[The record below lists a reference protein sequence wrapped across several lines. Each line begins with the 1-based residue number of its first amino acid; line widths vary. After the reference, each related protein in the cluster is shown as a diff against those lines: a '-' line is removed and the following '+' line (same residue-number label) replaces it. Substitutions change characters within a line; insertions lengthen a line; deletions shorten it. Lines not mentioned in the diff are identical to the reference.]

1 LCGTTE
7 GPTRSV
13 LIAGLGGGGGGGA
26 EAFWAGGGGGGGGG
40 VEAESMCT
48 VWLAD
53 QAAVVAN
60 HCSGQPAKIR
70 SKI

>member
-1 LCGTTE
+1 MCDY
-7 GPTRSV
+7 RR
-13 LIAGLGGGGGGGA
+13 GLQRAPHGLSLQVSGGRQS
-26 EAFWAGGGGGGGGG
+26 
-40 VEAESMCT
+40 ESMCT

-70 SKI
+70 SKT

>member
-1 LCGTTE
+1 MWDYRGPHTLC
-7 GPTRSV
+7 PSCRSR
-13 LIAGLGGGGGGGA
+13 AGV
-26 EAFWAGGGGGGGGG
+26 AGGGRQS
-40 VEAESMCT
+40 ESMCT

-70 SKI
+70 SKT